1 MTDDRC
7 LMMTIMDDLYNNNGN
22 NNSDNNYDNND
33 KNVDNDKNN
42 KNYDNGCRWRWKL
55 WLTMTLTQTKPTT
68 TMEITRD
75 KLAKM
80 TRKQTKHVLKKF
92 KNPKINDNSN
102 NNE

>member
-1 MTDDRC
+1 
-7 LMMTIMDDLYNNNGN
+7 
-22 NNSDNNYDNND
+22 
-33 KNVDNDKNN
+33 
-42 KNYDNGCRWRWKL
+42 
-55 WLTMTLTQTKPTT
+55 MTLTQTKPTT